1 MHQEVQAGNGGGA
14 GARAHQFYV
23 LDFFT
28 NDFQAVDDGRRR
40 DDGSA
45 VLVVME
51 DRYFHAL
58 AQLLFYVEAFRG
70 FDVFQIDA
78 AQRGLQ
84 RRNNVDQLVG
94 ISFRQLDVE
103 HVDAGHFLEQASFAF
118 HDRLGGPRADVAQT
132 QNPRDVGDHADQL
145 GARRETGRANDR
157 NRLTNRPL
165 VYRRLL
171 EQK

>member
-78 AQRGLQ
+78 AQRGQ
-84 RRNNVDQLVG
+84 
-94 ISFRQLDVE
+94 I
-103 HVDAGHFLEQASFAF
+103 
-118 HDRLGGPRADVAQT
+118 
-132 QNPRDVGDHADQL
+132 
-145 GARRETGRANDR
+145 GRASCR
-157 NRLTNRPL
+157 ERVCQY
-165 VYRRLL
+165 VYISVFAVSLKKK
-171 EQK
+171 EKKKQQ